1 MFYKILLVDDS
12 ATIRTLVRSAIEKK
26 TNWQVCGEAVNGRDA
41 IDKVRNLNPHLVILD
56 LQMPEMNG
64 LDAAQQITQI
74 APNIPLL
81 MFTMHKTDELI
92 RIAQAVGI
100 RDVFSK
106 SNGLPDTLISAMK
119 NILESESLA
128 KPAHL
133 GNEKPAA

>member
-1 MFYKILLVDDS
+1 VVDDS
-12 ATIRTLVRSAIEKK
+12 PIIRTLVRSAIEKK

-41 IDKVRNLNPHLVILD
+41 IDKVRDLDPHLVILD

-64 LDAAQQITQI
+64 LDAAQQIALI
-74 APNIPLL
+74 APHIPLL

-92 RIAQAVGI
+92 RIAHAVGI
-100 RDVFSK
+100 RHVFSK
-106 SNGLPDTLISAMK
+106 SDGLPDTLISAMK

-128 KPAHL
+128 KSAHL